1 VGAIN
6 FETQLINLNKA
17 EAEFK
22 AGTIKFH
29 IVGAEIIDKAD
40 IFTKIDRYTQIDFQ
54 GFPKK

>member
-29 IVGAEIIDKAD
+29 IVGAEIMEKAD
-40 IFTKIDRYTQIDFQ
+40 IFTKIDRYT
-54 GFPKK
+54 